1 MKKNKDNFSPPPKLP
16 GLIDKIAEEFISGAK
31 YHSAEDIAAKDV
43 EEETIAFQIR
53 VPKSFNDEM
62 TQLAKLQGL
71 SKNALLLSYLNMH
84 REEIR
89 DKITNLKSR

>member
-1 MKKNKDNFSPPPKLP
+1 MKKNKDKFSPPTLP
-16 GLIDKIAEEFISGAK
+16 NYINKTAEDFISAAK
-31 YHSAEDIAAKDV
+31 YHSTEDIAPKET